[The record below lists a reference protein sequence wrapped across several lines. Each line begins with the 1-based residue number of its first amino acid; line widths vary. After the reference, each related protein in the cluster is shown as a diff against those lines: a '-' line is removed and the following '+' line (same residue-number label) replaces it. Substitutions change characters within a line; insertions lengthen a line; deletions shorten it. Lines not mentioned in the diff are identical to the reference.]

1 MQPLAQEEHALRLA
15 EQLGRLLHA
24 LELRGAADEPVVG
37 RSELRPDPADRLT
50 ERIDV
55 LVVPKHLRLKRVDR
69 LHIGEKLRVPLG
81 HTLRELL
88 VGVLQPGRELA
99 QTRVNLVTVQRA
111 AHVGGRV
118 ECRLEEH
125 GERRIAEPAL
135 HCERAQSPN
144 LFTSSGAIAC
154 RPRAPSM
161 ASPSRRRVLDPLP
174 FLDMEAVLASGAAES
189 VREQHIRASWR
200 RIVREGVEDLESLSE
215 CLPPEARSALR
226 RTHAVTT
233 SKVVSAVPTSA
244 QKGFKLVIA
253 LQDGK
258 LVETVAIV
266 HEGVSRSTGTLQGR
280 VTVCVSSQVGCKMGC
295 TFCATGTLGWIG
307 DLSAGEIV
315 EQVWHV
321 ERRAP
326 DFGVHWRVTNVTFM
340 GMGGADG
347 ALNPP

>member
-1 MQPLAQEEHALRLA
+1 M
-15 EQLGRLLHA
+15 
-24 LELRGAADEPVVG
+24 
-37 RSELRPDPADRLT
+37 
-50 ERIDV
+50 
-55 LVVPKHLRLKRVDR
+55 
-69 LHIGEKLRVPLG
+69 
-81 HTLRELL
+81 
-88 VGVLQPGRELA
+88 
-99 QTRVNLVTVQRA
+99 
-111 AHVGGRV
+111 
-118 ECRLEEH
+118 
-125 GERRIAEPAL
+125 
-135 HCERAQSPN
+135 
-144 LFTSSGAIAC
+144 
-154 RPRAPSM
+154 
-161 ASPSRRRVLDPLP
+161 
-174 FLDMEAVLASGAAES
+174 
-189 VREQHIRASWR
+189 
-200 RIVREGVEDLESLSE
+200 
-215 CLPPEARSALR
+215 
-226 RTHAVTT
+226 TT

-347 ALNPP
+347 ALNPPKPFAHAHARTRARLRRRAAGQAAAAVRRVHGREDVVVHRRRAGAGAGPNATKRGGGERRR